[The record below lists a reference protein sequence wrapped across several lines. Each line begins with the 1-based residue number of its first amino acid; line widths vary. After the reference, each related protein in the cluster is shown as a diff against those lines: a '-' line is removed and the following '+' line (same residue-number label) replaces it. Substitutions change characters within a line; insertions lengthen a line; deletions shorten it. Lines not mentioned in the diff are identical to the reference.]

1 VKTTARVFIGGP
13 AELPP
18 DRHPTGFYKQEITT
32 ACQLGPEGLAGDHH
46 ADRRVHGGPER
57 AVNHYPAEHL
67 AWWPERFPTAAPR
80 FVPGAFGENLS
91 TEGWLEGD
99 VALGDRFRLGT
110 ALIEVA
116 QPRLPCWKV
125 DRRFD
130 VDGMARAMVETGCT
144 GWLYRV
150 IEPGTVEPG
159 AALERCTSHPQRLTI
174 DELWALHREPQAD
187 PERMALAAEMPE
199 LAAAWRD
206 RFHQRVVWLQRQGRA

>member
-1 VKTTARVFIGGP
+1 MVGGP
-13 AELPP
+13 GELPP
-18 DRHPTGFYKQEITT
+18 DRHPTGFYKQEVQ
-32 ACQLGPEGLAGDHH
+32 APCWLGPEGLDGDHH

-67 AWWPERFPTAAPR
+67 PGWAHQFPVAAGR

-91 TEGWLEGD
+91 TEGWLETG
-99 VALGDRFRLGT
+99 VAVGDRFRLGA

-130 VDGMARAMVETGCT
+130 VEGMARAMVETGRT

-159 AALERCTSHPQRLTI
+159 ATLERCSVHPQRLTI
-174 DELWALHREPQAD
+174 DELWGLHREPRAD
-187 PERMALAAEMPE
+187 RQRMALAAEMPE
-199 LAAAWRD
+199 LAAAWRE
-206 RFHQRVVWLQRQGRA
+206 RFRQRVAWLERQGRG